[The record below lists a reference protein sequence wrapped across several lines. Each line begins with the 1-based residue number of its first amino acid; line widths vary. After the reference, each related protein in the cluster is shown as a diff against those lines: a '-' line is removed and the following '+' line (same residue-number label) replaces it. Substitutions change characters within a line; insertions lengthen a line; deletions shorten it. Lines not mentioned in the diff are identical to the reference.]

1 MTLLCR
7 AVDLTKVP
15 GVKEDANITVA
26 YEVENQLKSN
36 ALFNPTNT
44 LLSPQLTLDETSG
57 TVTFEVK
64 LALKRPIK
72 L

>member
-1 MTLLCR
+1 MLCR
-7 AVDLTKVP
+7 AVDMTKVP
-15 GVKEDANITVA
+15 GVTADANITVA
-26 YEVENQLKSN
+26 YAVENELKSN

-44 LLSPQLTLDETSG
+44 LLSPQLTPDDASG

-72 L
+72 LTM